1 MSSSETAPRVVQL
14 LLTANQQATRQALV
28 DVAIE
33 LATEGGYDA
42 VLMPEV
48 AKRAGMSTAKA
59 YQYIGTKDQL
69 LVEALLSLGRRST
82 EDVERHDNTGDTP
95 AERLRWEVA
104 RIMTAVAERPLLY
117 RALYRAYITNGPAF
131 EGNNAM
137 ALGPHQAAWI
147 SQALTGG
154 ATVGYTKNDL
164 DAVAGVFSCL
174 IQGGIVSVAAGRSI
188 SEVTAVLDEAI
199 DRLLPAPR
207 TTTGTPKRARKR

>member
-1 MSSSETAPRVVQL
+1 MSLPEPAPRVVQM
-14 LLTANQQATRQALV
+14 LLTANQQATRRALV

-42 VLMPEV
+42 VAMPEV
-48 AKRAGMSTAKA
+48 ARRGGMSTAKA
-59 YQYIGTKDQL
+59 YQHIGTKDQL
-69 LVEALLSLGRRST
+69 LVEALLSLGRRSA

-117 RALYRAYITNGPAF
+117 RALYRAYVTNGPAF
-131 EGNNAM
+131 EGNSAM

-147 SQALTGG
+147 GQALTAGD
-154 ATVGYTKNDL
+154 TVGYSQDDL
-164 DAVAGVFSCL
+164 DAVARVFSCL

-199 DRLLPAPR
+199 DRLLPAPS
-207 TTTGTPKRARKR
+207 TSPGTPKRARKR